1 MKKIFTALIVLFCIA
16 VTVVCLS
23 AVWVKYQI
31 IKPGTFEETKE
42 FMVPPGSNGQDVTQK
57 LVTENIITK
66 PKIFYGMLR
75 FIPITIKA
83 GEYAIP
89 ARASM
94 QQVFGTLREGKVIER
109 NVTLAEGLTVKQAIL
124 LLKENEFLSGEITE
138 TPKEGTLLPDTYN
151 FIRGDTRDSLIKR
164 MQEAHTKFVNDAWEK
179 RKPGFMLLTSSQLIT
194 LASIVEKETGVAS
207 ERGQIAGLFFNRLK
221 IGMPLQSDPTVVYVI
236 TNKLG
241 HMEGK
246 RLYSK
251 NLKIDSPYNTY
262 KNVGLPPGPIANPG
276 REAINAVL
284 NPEENDYLFFV
295 ADGSG
300 GHVFA
305 KSLKEHEANV
315 KKWRKFR
322 KENKI

>member
-1 MKKIFTALIVLFCIA
+1 MKKLFIALLVLVCIGIS
-16 VTVVCLS
+16 VVCVS
-23 AVWVKYQI
+23 AVWVKYQM

-42 FMVPPGSNGQDVTQK
+42 FMIPPGSNGHDVTQK
-57 LVTENIITK
+57 LAAENIITQ

-83 GEYAIP
+83 GEYSIP
-89 ARASM
+89 ARSSLYDT
-94 QQVFGTLREGKVIER
+94 FGILRDGKVIER
-109 NVTLAEGLTVKQAIL
+109 NVTLAEGLTVKQAMAIL
-124 LLKENEFLSGEITE
+124 KQNDHLTGDITI
-138 TPKEGTLLPDTYN
+138 TPEEGSLFPDTYN
-151 FIRGDTRDSLIKR
+151 FIRGDTRDSIIKR
-164 MQEAHTKFVNDAWEK
+164 MQDAHNKYVDDAWAK
-179 RKPGFMLLTSSQLIT
+179 RKPGFMLLTKNQLLT
-194 LASIVEKETGVAS
+194 LASIVEKETGLAS
-207 ERGQIAGLFFNRLK
+207 ERKQIAGLFFNRLK

-251 NLKIDSPYNTY
+251 SLKVDSPYNTY

-276 REAINAVL
+276 RESIDAVL

-295 ADGSG
+295 ADGTG

-305 KSLKEHEANV
+305 KTLKEHEANV
-315 KKWRKFR
+315 AKWRKYR
-322 KENKI
+322 KENNK